1 MPDTSFQNLINYA
14 TSVSV
19 RQTAVVSHTQAR
31 DGTMRSAKRAGNGMR
46 LEVSMPDGIPWST
59 VRPLV
64 AAATFGDKNT
74 QTQIRFSRS
83 QIDYMFGYLGDQ
95 SNTSIVT
102 ATHTQGSRLMNVSGG
117 STSTNYFRAGD
128 VIQLSTV
135 GPIYMVTAD
144 VDTSSEDV
152 YLHRPV
158 VETAG
163 TGIYGIG
170 GANVYWNVFCTNFPT
185 YRIFGYDQ
193 VSWSGPFVF
202 EEFV

>member
-46 LEVSMPDGIPWST
+46 LEVTMPDGMRWSDI
-59 VRPLV
+59 RPYV
-64 AAATFGDKNT
+64 AEASFGDKST
-74 QTQIRFSRS
+74 QTQLRFSRS

-95 SNTSIVT
+95 TNLSTVT
-102 ATHTQGSRLMNVSGG
+102 ATHTQGSRLMNVGGG
-117 STSTNYFRAGD
+117 SASTNYFRAGD
-128 VIQLSTV
+128 ILQLSTV

-170 GANVYWNVFCTNFPT
+170 GANVYWNVFCTNFPIYT
-185 YRIFGYDQ
+185 IFGYDQ
-193 VSWSGPFVF
+193 VQWGGPFIF

>member
-14 TSVSV
+14 TSVTV

-31 DGTMRSAKRAGNGMR
+31 DGTMRSARRAGNGMR
-46 LEVSMPDGIPWST
+46 LEVAMPDGMKWSDI
-59 VRPLV
+59 RPYI
-64 AAATFGDKNT
+64 AEATYADKEI

-83 QIDYMFGYLGDQ
+83 QIDYMYGYLGDQ
-95 SNTSIVT
+95 TNLSTVT
-102 ATHTQGSRLMNVSGG
+102 ATHTQGSQIMNVGGG
-117 STSTNYFRAGD
+117 SASTNYFRAGD
-128 VIQLSTV
+128 ILQLSTV
-135 GPIYMVTAD
+135 GPIYMVTQD

-185 YRIFGYDQ
+185 YTIFGYDQ
-193 VSWSGPFVF
+193 VQWGGPFVF
-202 EEFV
+202 EEIV